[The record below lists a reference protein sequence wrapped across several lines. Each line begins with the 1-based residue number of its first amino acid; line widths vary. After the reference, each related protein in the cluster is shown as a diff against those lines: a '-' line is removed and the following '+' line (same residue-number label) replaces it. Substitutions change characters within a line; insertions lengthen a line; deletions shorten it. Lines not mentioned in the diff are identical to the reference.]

1 MFFSAQN
8 YVYSVRK
15 YVYSVR
21 KYVYSV
27 QNNFFFCQ
35 KICSFCPKN
44 RWNPLLG
51 RYRFALARVKPWSH
65 PLEDLNQ
72 RPTENSN
79 NTYSTSKRSVLHQQ
93 FTNCSNLA
101 KNTCCSTYSLIAQWQ
116 YWYIST
122 VGDMVPICSGVWS
135 SYLFFKSEGCWFNSR
150 NLGSI
155 KVSFYQWLGFWCV
168 SFLIQLL

>member
-8 YVYSVRK
+8 YVYSVWK

-51 RYRFALARVKPWSH
+51 RYRFALARATPWSH

-79 NTYSTSKRSVLHQQ
+79 NTYSTSKRSVLHQK

-116 YWYIST
+116 YLIHKYCRRHGSNLLRSLKFLFIFQ
-122 VGDMVPICSGVWS
+122 VWRM
-135 SYLFFKSEGCWFNSR
+135 LVQFP
-150 NLGSI
+150 
-155 KVSFYQWLGFWCV
+155 
-168 SFLIQLL
+168 